1 MFNTLFYIPDEQQ
14 RRAVMRAMNRACPAN
29 KALLQEYVNLKNA
42 VALAHG
48 KPNFAEYN
56 MYNSLYGSAR
66 AVAGLLK
73 RSVQCYSPR
82 LREYMAEAAE
92 EKRRL
97 GGDASLSVWD
107 EEFFICRVVNRR
119 RALGAAVGACERLT
133 RRTWRTPSRWRAR

>member
-56 MYNSLYGSAR
+56 MYNSLYGQAR
-66 AVAGLLK
+66 AVDDLLK
-73 RSVQCYSPR
+73 RSVKCYSPL
-82 LREYMAEAAE
+82 LREYMKEAVAER
-92 EKRRL
+92 EKQ
-97 GGDASLSVWD
+97 GGSATLPIWD
-107 EEFFICRVVNRR
+107 EQYYICKVVNRHR
-119 RALGAAVGACERLT
+119 QLHAAVGHRGGSDA
-133 RRTWRTPSRWRAR
+133 

>member
-56 MYNSLYGSAR
+56 MYNSLYGCAR
-66 AVAGLLK
+66 AVDWG
-73 RSVQCYSPR
+73 C
-82 LREYMAEAAE
+82 
-92 EKRRL
+92 
-97 GGDASLSVWD
+97 
-107 EEFFICRVVNRR
+107 
-119 RALGAAVGACERLT
+119 
-133 RRTWRTPSRWRAR
+133 

>member
-66 AVAGLLK
+66 GGRA
-73 RSVQCYSPR
+73 
-82 LREYMAEAAE
+82 AEAQRAVLLPAAPRVHGGGRGGE
-92 EKRRL
+92 AAAGWRRL
-97 GGDASLSVWD
+97 AERLGRGVLHLPRGESPPRA
-107 EEFFICRVVNRR
+107 RGRR
-119 RALGAAVGACERLT
+119 RGL
-133 RRTWRTPSRWRAR
+133 RAPHP